1 LDDGEQSPAQ
11 QQWRGE
17 AKTTIGNK
25 GGRPPH
31 GRPPEA
37 SIKAAGSFVPEWDS
51 DLHLARVNKDK
62 LLAHWLRLLSPLN
75 KLAVVVVVAGFAKAL
90 NLPVFYVSS

>member
-1 LDDGEQSPAQ
+1 M
-11 QQWRGE
+11 
-17 AKTTIGNK
+17 
-25 GGRPPH
+25 
-31 GRPPEA
+31 
-37 SIKAAGSFVPEWDS
+37 
-51 DLHLARVNKDK
+51 HLARVNKDK